1 MKILLDASSAITGGR
16 AVKRYTVS
24 LIREFVSLNKG
35 DQFKILLNY
44 FRGNSEIIDL
54 LIQRKLPFSKIRY
67 PIPRRLSLRLWH
79 DFNFPPID
87 IFTGKVDIF
96 HSLGDDCPPLRS
108 GKYIVT
114 LHGITYMEVPELMD
128 QKYVRVKKTWLSKMV
143 QKADFFISV
152 SEYTKNIFLEYFSHI
167 EPSRVQVIPL
177 GIDQQFRTIE
187 QDTVKQQLFQKY
199 GIMNPYVLFVGGIEP
214 RKNIGNIIE
223 GFRQIC
229 DKYSDLH
236 LVLVGGAQPQYLSEL
251 HELITKL
258 DLKKKIKFLGYVQQ
272 ESDDLPILY
281 NGAECFVYPSYS
293 EGWTS
298 PPLEAMACGTSL
310 LTSNVSSLPETVGNA
325 ALFVNPNDYSEIGD
339 ALDRLIS
346 DTDLRRNLRKNGLHH
361 AAQFTWKRCAEQTYE
376 FYKTVVG
383 L

>member
-1 MKILLDASSAITGGR
+1 MKILLDASSAIIGGR

-24 LIREFVSLNKG
+24 LIREFVALNKG
-35 DQFKILLNY
+35 DEFKILLNY

-114 LHGITYMEVPELMD
+114 LHGVTYLEVPELMD
-128 QKYVRVKKTWLSKMV
+128 PGYVRVKKAWLSKIV

-177 GIDQQFRTIE
+177 GVDQQFRTIE
-187 QDTVKQQLFQKY
+187 QDTVKRQLFQKY
-199 GIMNPYVLFVGGIEP
+199 GIMNPYVLFVGSIEP

-223 GFRQIC
+223 GFRQIS

-251 HELITKL
+251 HELITNL
-258 DLKKKIKFLGYVQQ
+258 DLNKKIKFLGYVQQ

-298 PPLEAMACGTSL
+298 PPLEAMACGTPVI
-310 LTSNVSSLPETVGNA
+310 TSNVSSLPETAGDA
-325 ALFVNPNDYSEIGD
+325 ALLVNPDDYKEIGS
-339 ALDRLIS
+339 ALDRFIS
-346 DTDLRRNLRKNGLHH
+346 DSELRKNLVRKGLQHVSH
-361 AAQFTWKRCAEQTYE
+361 FTWSRCAGRTYE
-376 FYKTVVG
+376 LYRRVIE